1 MKDEKT
7 PALAQALDLALN
19 LSPLD
24 KVRLVEQ
31 LMATL
36 EQELAEPAKKPRPSL
51 YGLWADLQISGE
63 DLDEMRQQVWNSFPR
78 EDLG

>member
-1 MKDEKT
+1 MNDEKT
-7 PALAQALDLALN
+7 PALTQALDLALN

-36 EQELAEPAKKPRPSL
+36 EQELAEPMKKPRTSL
-51 YGLWADLQISGE
+51 YGLWADLQISSE
-63 DLDEMRQQVWNSFPR
+63 DLNEMRQQVWNSFPR